1 MSSGRIRDERDDR
14 LKTWERELE
23 RLRVALGRA
32 PDAVHEQYSSEFTA
46 LYRAKETV
54 KSRWEAIRGVYRP
67 APAEIEGVQV
77 AFETMGKAWVAAQ
90 AMIAAVLAQDSAAA
104 GSEIGRAI
112 PHRRG
117 AAAA

>member
-1 MSSGRIRDERDDR
+1 MNSDRMRRERDER

-23 RLRVALGRA
+23 RLRVALGVA
-32 PDAVHEQYSSEFTA
+32 PDALHEQYSPEFMA
-46 LYRAKETV
+46 LYRAKETA

-90 AMIAAVLAQDSAAA
+90 AMIAAVLAQDSAAP
-104 GSEIGRAI
+104 GSAI
-112 PHRRG
+112 RHAMPDRRG